1 MDAVGLAIPGL
12 NTLDLGS
19 LETRPQTGGQQT
31 ETHVFSGVAEWQQNH
46 MFKAFFTY
54 KIKGARYKIYGSKDS
69 QLSPAW
75 VKPASTVEAGNVWQE
90 QSAYYRLGGGGVG
103 LRIAIIFFY
112 YGKACRTPGSS

>member
-1 MDAVGLAIPGL
+1 MCF
-12 NTLDLGS
+12 
-19 LETRPQTGGQQT
+19 Q
-31 ETHVFSGVAEWQQNH
+31 EWQSGNKNH

-90 QSAYYRLGGGGVG
+90 QSAYYRLGGGWGG
-103 LRIAIIFFY
+103 AQNCYNFFFIMARLVEHLAAREWLPLTWRMALPMTKTLMQR
-112 YGKACRTPGSS
+112 G